1 MHSLKTRHCLGA
13 TLCVVNTLFCA
24 AQELAVSNDIGIIS
38 DDANAADMVAGWY
51 SNDNCNQY
59 APTCNIKST
68 DGTVMSP
75 DGTLILFQPPGTI
88 LTSSFPGSP
97 IDGRSLA
104 VPYWISIDQAG
115 DIAESYPAAA
125 RGQRGFVRNP
135 YGTMTS
141 FDPPRGKRTTNTSIN
156 DIGVFAG
163 SYYFDRNNQIKRFAR
178 SAISSQH
185 NDPGSFFGA
194 LSLKRRRHTSRTH
207 PTRPEWPQQIGVGR

>member
-1 MHSLKTRHCLGA
+1 
-13 TLCVVNTLFCA
+13 
-24 AQELAVSNDIGIIS
+24 
-38 DDANAADMVAGWY
+38 
-51 SNDNCNQY
+51 
-59 APTCNIKST
+59 
-68 DGTVMSP
+68 MSP

-194 LSLKRRRHTSRTH
+194 LSLKRRRRTSRTH